1 MTLVRLV
8 GCLGA
13 GNGFADCAV
22 EDLRSEDGEYPTLQ
36 VEMRQ
41 QLPLY
46 AFGALVP
53 PLAKKPFKYE
63 AGWWGGREREVER
76 ERGRENTHTH
86 TDTQTHRHTHTH
98 TDTHTHTHTDTQ
110 EAVLTNQ
117 HHHRLPTIQA
127 ADPRTQC
134 CAILWR
140 SRGAVIGCAVMS
152 TLGIISVPLPPYSST
167 SKRQLEYKAARQ
179 PSPSLFT
186 FTHTPISHKTGAV

>member
-1 MTLVRLV
+1 MV

-76 ERGRENTHTH
+76 ERSREHTHTHRH
-86 TDTQTHRHTHTH
+86 TDTQTHTHTQTPTHTH
-98 TDTHTHTHTDTQ
+98 TQTHKKQCSRTSITTGFPPF
-110 EAVLTNQ
+110 
-117 HHHRLPTIQA
+117 RLPT
-127 ADPRTQC
+127 
-134 CAILWR
+134 
-140 SRGAVIGCAVMS
+140 RGPNAVRFFGEAEA
-152 TLGIISVPLPPYSST
+152 L
-167 SKRQLEYKAARQ
+167 
-179 PSPSLFT
+179 
-186 FTHTPISHKTGAV
+186 